1 MIQPNA
7 NTTKV
12 DNSKQNQSYTHIL
25 VYLTTSGSILFL
37 YYTELYAY
45 VDEMTL
51 LYCYSW
57 DKHLKLIIT
66 Y

>member
-1 MIQPNA
+1 MIQLNA

-12 DNSKQNQSYTHIL
+12 HNSKQNQSYTHIL
-25 VYLTTSGSILFL
+25 VYFTTSGSILFL

-51 LYCYSW
+51 LYCYS
-57 DKHLKLIIT
+57 
-66 Y
+66 